1 MNSYKLHDYQK
12 DALSWIL
19 SHNSS
24 GLFLPPGLGKTLITL
39 SAINILKTA
48 KHVDRIV
55 IVAPLRVIYMVWRQ
69 EAEKWGFNFSIGL
82 LHGPD
87 KDSVIRKKHD
97 IYLINPEGLKWLF
110 TNHLAFFNKNLDY
123 MLVCDE
129 STLFKNHASQ
139 RFKLLKKYLSIF
151 RRRLILTGTPAPNGL
166 LQLWSQVFILDK
178 GKRLGKGI
186 TEYRRRW
193 FMPDYTGFGYE
204 LREGADTEIYS
215 AIDDLVM
222 HKSHNELNL
231 PERLNNI
238 IEVELGKQTMIS
250 YKAMKDHFAAELEDV
265 EDEVFA
271 LNAAAKAMKLKQIA
285 NGMVYDND
293 KQPVFVHNEK
303 LNAAEE
309 LVESLSGSPLMI
321 VYEYLHDLKVLKDT
335 FNAPHIG
342 GGISGKELDKIVADW
357 NKGRIPVLLY
367 QCSAA
372 SHGLNLQDGG
382 CSDVLWY
389 SLTFDLE
396 AYEQVNKR
404 VHRQGVK
411 NSVTIHH
418 LVAKGTV
425 DEKIMTVLEQKNKL
439 QSSLLE
445 YFLK

>member
-1 MNSYKLHDYQK
+1 MSNYKLHDYQK
-12 DALSWIL
+12 DGVNWIL

-24 GLFLPPGLGKTLITL
+24 GLFLPPGLGKSLITL
-39 SAINILKTA
+39 SAIEILKTA
-48 KHVDRIV
+48 KHVDRV
-55 IVAPLRVIYMVWRQ
+55 LIVAPLRVIYMVWPQ
-69 EAEKWGFNFSIGL
+69 EVKKWGFDLSVGI

-87 KDSVIRKKHD
+87 KDSIVRKKHD
-97 IYLINPEGLKWLF
+97 IYLINPEGLKWLL
-110 TNHLAFFNKNLDY
+110 TNHATIFTKFDF

-129 STLFKNHASQ
+129 STLFKNYASQ
-139 RFKLLKKYLSIF
+139 RFKTLKNYLHLF
-151 RRRLILTGTPAPNGL
+151 KRRVILTGTPAPNGL
-166 LQLWSQVFILDK
+166 LQLWSQIFILDK
-178 GKRLGKGI
+178 GRRLGKNI
-186 TEYRRRW
+186 STYRRKW
-193 FMPDYTGFGYE
+193 FRPDYTGFGYE
-204 LREGADTEIYS
+204 LNEGADSQIYA

-231 PERLNNI
+231 PERINNV
-238 IEVELGKQTMIS
+238 IEVKLDKSVMTN
-250 YKAMKDHFAAELEDV
+250 YKLMKDTYAIELEDS
-265 EDEVFA
+265 DEAIFA
-271 LNAAAKAMKLKQIA
+271 LNAATKGMKLKQIA
-285 NGMVYDND
+285 NGMLYDND
-293 KQPVFVHNEK
+293 KQPVFIHAYK

-321 VYEYLHDLKVLKDT
+321 VYEYLHDLKILQDT

-342 GGISGKELDKIVADW
+342 GGIAGKELDMIVTDW
-357 NKGRIPVLLY
+357 NKGKIPVLLY

-372 SHGLNLQDGG
+372 IHGLNLQDGG

-418 LVAKGTV
+418 LLAKGTI
-425 DEKIMTVLEQKNKL
+425 DEKVMSVLDGKSEL
-439 QSSLLE
+439 QNSLLE

>member
-1 MNSYKLHDYQK
+1 MSNYRLHDYQK
-12 DALSWIL
+12 DALNWIL
-19 SHNSS
+19 SHNTS

-39 SAINILKTA
+39 SAIDILKISKTI
-48 KHVDRIV
+48 DRVI

-69 EAEKWGFNFSIGL
+69 EAEKWGFNFSFGL

-87 KDSVIRKKHD
+87 KDSVIRQKHD

-110 TNHLAFFNKNLDY
+110 TNHLPFFHKNLSY

-129 STLFKNHASQ
+129 STLFKNHSSQ
-139 RFKLLKKYLSIF
+139 RFKLLKKQLLLF
-151 RRRLILTGTPAPNGL
+151 RRRLVLTGTPAPNGL
-166 LQLWSQVFILDK
+166 LQLWSQIFLLDR
-178 GKRLGKGI
+178 GKRLGNGI

-193 FMPDYTGFGYE
+193 FTPDYNGFGYE
-204 LREGADTEIYS
+204 LREGADTEIYK

-231 PERLNNI
+231 PERLNNV
-238 IEVELGKQTMIS
+238 IEVELSKQVMVS
-250 YKAMKDHFAAELEDV
+250 YKAMKDTFAAELEDV

-293 KQPVFVHNEK
+293 KQPVFVHYEK
-303 LNAAEE
+303 LTAAEE
-309 LVESLSGSPLMI
+309 LVESLAGSPLMI
-321 VYEYLHDLKVLKDT
+321 VYEYLHDLKVLKDA

-342 GGISGKELDKIVADW
+342 GGVSGKELDKIVTDW
-357 NKGRIPVLLY
+357 NKGKIPVLLY

-418 LVAKGTV
+418 LVAKKTV
-425 DEKIMTVLEQKNKL
+425 DEKILTVLEQKNQL
-439 QSSLLE
+439 QNSLLE